1 MAEVNVSVAEFRQ
14 RFPIFSSTTK
24 YPDTLVQT
32 MLDTAII
39 YIPNRTTCC
48 KDEKTVKEMIY
59 LMTAHL
65 LATST
70 DTASGGT
77 GGVVQSASV
86 GGVSVSKMAPPA
98 KNMFSY
104 WLAGTP
110 YGLQLLAM
118 LKMQS
123 TIGVYVGGTKE
134 NVFR

>member
-1 MAEVNVSVAEFRQ
+1 MAEVNVSIAEFRQ
-14 RFPIFSSTTK
+14 RFPIFSNTTK
-24 YPDTLVQT
+24 YPDTVVQT

-48 KDEKTVKEMIY
+48 KNEATVKEMIY

-65 LATST
+65 LVTST
-70 DTASGGT
+70 DTATGGT

-86 GGVSVSKMAPPA
+86 GGVSVSKMAPPV

-110 YGLQLLAM
+110 YGQQLLAM

>member
-1 MAEVNVSVAEFRQ
+1 MAEVNVSIAEFRQ
-14 RFPIFSSTTK
+14 RFPIFSNTTK
-24 YPDTLVQT
+24 YPDTVVQT

-48 KDEKTVKEMIY
+48 KSEAIVKEMIY

-65 LATST
+65 LVSST
-70 DTASGGT
+70 DTATGGT

-86 GGVSVSKMAPPA
+86 GGVSVSKMAPPV

-110 YGLQLLAM
+110 YGQQLLAM

>member
-1 MAEVNVSVAEFRQ
+1 MAEVNVSIAEFRQ
-14 RFPIFSSTTK
+14 RFPIFSNTTK
-24 YPDTLVQT
+24 YPDTVVQT

-48 KDEKTVKEMIY
+48 KNEATVKEMIY

-65 LATST
+65 LVTST
-70 DTASGGT
+70 DTATGGT

-86 GGVSVSKMAPPA
+86 GGVSVTKMTPPA
-98 KNMFSY
+98 KTAFSY
-104 WLAGTP
+104 WLSSTP

-118 LKMQS
+118 LKLQS
-123 TIGVYVGGTKE
+123 TIGIYIGGTTE

>member
-14 RFPIFSSTTK
+14 RFPIFSDTTK
-24 YPDTLVQT
+24 YPDTVVQT

-39 YIPNRTTCC
+39 YIPNQTTCC
-48 KDEKTVKEMIY
+48 KDEATVKEMIY

-65 LATST
+65 LAQNTSNS
-70 DTASGGT
+70 SGS
-77 GGVVQSASV
+77 GVVQSASV
-86 GGVSVSKMAPPA
+86 GGVSVTKMAPPV

-110 YGLQLLAM
+110 YGQQLLAM

-123 TIGVYVGGTKE
+123 TIGIYIGGNKE